1 MLKTIKKS
9 LSELTDSEKLEIC
22 FVTILISSA
31 VILILLAIATSRGN
45 DVDYF
50 KERILNLE
58 QRFIVAE
65 KARDS
70 IQLRIT
76 EEEKKSLELN
86 TKVNETQ
93 IRVQETERWIEEFNR
108 LPQLPKPKPPR
119 HPPPQMKPIN

>member
-1 MLKTIKKS
+1 MLRAIKKS
-9 LSELTDSEKLEIC
+9 LTELTDSEKLEIC
-22 FVTILISSA
+22 LFTLLISSA
-31 VILILLAIATSRGN
+31 VILVLMAIATSRGN

-58 QRFIVAE
+58 QRFTVAE

-70 IQLRIT
+70 IQIRLS
-76 EEEKKSLELN
+76 EEEKKSIELN

-108 LPQLPKPKPPR
+108 LPPLPKPKPPK